1 MYIVDRHPICQ
12 HTLTATDFFLSF
24 WEFAM
29 PSFIDV
35 AAILNF
41 EALDPNIFFSK
52 TDIATELLWL
62 EKQPFNNSNDSDI
75 VP

>member
-1 MYIVDRHPICQ
+1 
-12 HTLTATDFFLSF
+12 
-24 WEFAM
+24 M

>member
-1 MYIVDRHPICQ
+1 
-12 HTLTATDFFLSF
+12 
-24 WEFAM
+24 M

-52 TDIATELLWL
+52 TDIATEFLL
-62 EKQPFNNSNDSDI
+62 NDKKNVTIDCNI
-75 VP
+75 